1 MKISGNIRV
10 VKSPTGTEVF
20 ITSSDPY
27 LNFALHLPVDAA
39 IKAGDSI
46 EFVQEVKPPT
56 KTEADL
62 PGKVAPAVG

>member
-20 ITSSDPY
+20 VTARDPY
-27 LNFALHLPVDAA
+27 LNFALHLPADVA
-39 IKAGDSI
+39 IKDGDSI